1 MNAWLDLNKSQACHM
16 DRRCARV
23 LGSQQ
28 RLGCV
33 RVFVFF
39 VDSVGYR
46 LCLCSCEQCMLN
58 YVCVLV
64 NSIGYVVFVLL

>member
-23 LGSQQ
+23 LGGQQ

-39 VDSVGYR
+39 VDSVDYR
-46 LCLCSCEQCMLN
+46 LCSCSLWT
-58 YVCVLV
+58 V
-64 NSIGYVVFVLL
+64 